1 MIVLTTKATGQ
12 ETEARRAGAGNS
24 LPENVRS
31 AIRHIGMFLCGLLLS
46 SLHTD
51 ISLSPCGV
59 AFLAAVPTRYI
70 FSAGL
75 GAAAGYL
82 LTQDSVTALRYIAA
96 LISVGV
102 LSRLV
107 VEFEKLRNFRLLPSC
122 VAFLISFLTGMAMLT
137 ADGLTLR
144 NFYLYL
150 GEAAAAF
157 LLAYLFSIAI
167 CAAREFRMRHEL
179 PARMLSGVC
188 ATVFLLL
195 LSVSD
200 ISVFRISPAR
210 AAAVYLIL
218 VFSYVY
224 RETGGAMA
232 GVAAACAFLADGAVG
247 LHAWA
252 YCAAG
257 LFAGMFSHTKRVFG
271 TAALLSAFAVAFL
284 FTGGEAVLAY
294 LLLEAVIGGGLF
306 LLTPKTVL
314 QKLQRAACLPTRSS
328 DDNPQ
333 RSEILFRL
341 ETATQAVNEMSR
353 SVKRAA
359 ETLQYPC
366 RPEEKEVLVRAKEEV
381 CTNCGR
387 YAFCWEKHGS
397 DTLKAFQQ
405 AGKQLANNQTLC
417 TGNMPPTL
425 TGRCIRLTSL
435 SESLN
440 RCAVRAAERTAAQM
454 KINEI
459 RSVTADQMEG
469 LCDILREFSGTLAK
483 ERTFDE
489 TAARRV
495 RDALHNE
502 FACTPTSV
510 LCTYNDAGKLRL
522 ELELPAGVTLA
533 QRPLADA
540 LETALG
546 RRLELPEIRET
557 ETGVRAIFCERMKY
571 SVEAAAAKITADSE
585 RLCGDSFESFYDGYG
600 GYVVILSDGMGQGTR
615 AALDS
620 TMAASL
626 TARLVKAGVGFQSAL
641 KMVNAA
647 LLLKSG
653 DESLATL
660 DVLHIDLYTGK
671 ATFYKAGAAK
681 SLIRRQNR
689 CLEIK
694 RASLPAGILREV
706 RFAETEGQLL
716 EGDVVVLASDGAFD
730 YAERAVKKALAT
742 VQKEEPCSA
751 FAKRLADT
759 AKKQNSS
766 PRCDDVT
773 VIALRIRK
781 ESAN

>member
-1 MIVLTTKATGQ
+1 MTTKATEQ
-12 ETEARRAGAGNS
+12 ETGARRVGTQNS
-24 LPENVRS
+24 LPEGVRS

-82 LTQDSVTALRYIAA
+82 LTQDSVTALRYVAA

-107 VEFEKLRNFRLLPSC
+107 IEFEKLRNFRLLPSC
-122 VAFLISFLTGMAMLT
+122 VAFLISFLTGMAILT

-167 CAAREFRMRHEL
+167 CAAQELRMRREL

-188 ATVFLLL
+188 ATAFLLL
-195 LSVSD
+195 LSLSD
-200 ISVFRISPAR
+200 ISIFRVSPAR
-210 AAAVYLIL
+210 AAAVYLLL

-224 RETGGAMA
+224 RETGGAIA
-232 GVAAACAFLADGAVG
+232 GIAAACAFLADGAVG

-257 LFAGMFSHTKRVFG
+257 LLAGMFSHTKRVFG
-271 TAALLSAFAVAFL
+271 TAVLLCAFAAAFL
-284 FTGGEAVLAY
+284 FTGGEAAVVY
-294 LLLEAVIGGGLF
+294 LLLEAAIGGLLF
-306 LLTPKTVL
+306 LLTPKSLL
-314 QKLQRAACLPTRSS
+314 QWMQRAASLSTRSS
-328 DDNPQ
+328 DNNPQ

-359 ETLQYPC
+359 EMLQYPC
-366 RPEEKEVLVRAKEEV
+366 LPEEQEVSVRAKEEV
-381 CTNCGR
+381 CMGCGR

-397 DTLKAFQQ
+397 DTLKAFQR
-405 AGKQLANNQTLC
+405 AEMQLQSNQTLC
-417 TGNMPPTL
+417 AGNMPPTL

-435 SESLN
+435 TESLN

-459 RSVTADQMEG
+459 RTVTADQMEG
-469 LCDILREFSGTLAK
+469 LCDILREFSDTLAK
-483 ERTFDE
+483 ENTFDE
-489 TAARRV
+489 AAARRV
-495 RDALHNE
+495 REALHNE
-502 FACTPTSV
+502 FACTPNSV
-510 LCTYNDAGKLRL
+510 LCTYTDAGKLRL
-522 ELELPAGVTLA
+522 ELELPAGVNLA
-533 QRPLADA
+533 QKPLVDS
-540 LETALG
+540 LEIVLG
-546 RRLELPEIRET
+546 RHLELPEIRET
-557 ETGVRAIFCERMKY
+557 ENGVRAIFCERMTY

-585 RLCGDSFESFYDGYG
+585 RLCGDSYESFYDGYG

-626 TARLVKAGVGFQSAL
+626 TARLVRAGVGFQSAL

-730 YAERAVKKALAT
+730 YAEKAFKKALAA
-742 VQKEEPCSA
+742 VKKEESCSA
-751 FAKRLADT
+751 FAKRLANT

-766 PRCDDVT
+766 PRCDDIT
-773 VIALRIRK
+773 VIALKIRK